1 MASYR
6 NILCTSA
13 LLASCL
19 VSSFASAGGMALG
32 ATRII
37 YPAGQKQV
45 SLSVHNKSDST
56 SFLVQS
62 WTEGSDGKKSNDF
75 VVTPPLYVS
84 GPGNENTMRIMYAGQ
99 PVKKDRE
106 TLYYF
111 DSKSVP
117 SLDKKAMEGKNIL
130 LLAAITRI
138 KLFVRPAGL
147 SPSVEDAPSTLT
159 FHKQGNTLRIDNP
172 TPYYITLA
180 KMTYAGQKMPD
191 TMVPPLDSTSL
202 PVSSSASGT
211 VSFHTINDYG
221 ALTSVRDVAVS

>member
-1 MASYR
+1 
-6 NILCTSA
+6 
-13 LLASCL
+13 
-19 VSSFASAGGMALG
+19 MALG

-159 FHKQGNTLRIDNP
+159 FHKQGNTLP
-172 TPYYITLA
+172 

>member
-1 MASYR
+1 MTSYR
-6 NILCTSA
+6 TLLCTSV
-13 LLASCL
+13 LL
-19 VSSFASAGGMALG
+19 VSSLTSSFSSAGGMALG

-45 SLSVHNKSDST
+45 SLSVHNTSENA

-62 WTEGSDGKKSNDF
+62 WTESADGKKSNDF

-84 GPGNENTMRIMYAGQ
+84 GPGNENTMRIMYAGP
-99 PVKKDRE
+99 PVKTDRE

-117 SLDKKAMEGKNIL
+117 SLDKKAMEGKNML

-147 SPSVEDAPSTLT
+147 SPSVEDAPGALA
-159 FHKQGNTLRIDNP
+159 FHRQGNTLRIENP

-180 KMTYAGQKMPD
+180 KMTYGGQKMPD
-191 TMVPPLDSTSL
+191 TMVPPRDGTSL
-202 PVSSSASGT
+202 PVTSPAVGR

-221 ALTSVRDVAVS
+221 ALTSVRDVAVK